1 MSESPFALCYRRG
14 ISNPRRRDRLRDAR
28 GGPGPRPRGPRAPK
42 SIYPRVPGTA
52 FFAGPASTT
61 PRPLAPACFVK
72 AIRRRGRRRRTRNS
86 MEPPV
91 PRRALVQK
99 VPGGTSATSA
109 CRTASVATAP
119 MRRPR
124 RRPPVTYT
132 RRDGAAQGW
141 NASAPPTLI
150 VARHVVRTEHRR
162 VELVLD
168 GKERVHH
175 RRRGRNTVEDKCYA
189 LSGRR

>member
-1 MSESPFALCYRRG
+1 MSPRLHSVTVGGSRTLDAATVSAMRAAAPGHVHGDRVLQNQSIRAYRAQR
-14 ISNPRRRDRLRDAR
+14 SSRVRRRRRLGRSLRRVSLKQYAGA
-28 GGPGPRPRGPRAPK
+28 GG
-42 SIYPRVPGTA
+42 
-52 FFAGPASTT
+52 
-61 PRPLAPACFVK
+61 
-72 AIRRRGRRRRTRNS
+72 RRRTRNS

-168 GKERVHH
+168 GKERV
-175 RRRGRNTVEDKCYA
+175 RVVVEA
-189 LSGRR
+189 VTPSRTSAMR

>member
-1 MSESPFALCYRRG
+1 MS
-14 ISNPRRRDRLRDAR
+14 PRLHSVTVGGSRTLDAATVSAMRAAAPGHVHGDRVLQNQSIAR
-28 GGPGPRPRGPRAPK
+28 T
-42 SIYPRVPGTA
+42 GTT
-52 FFAGPASTT
+52 FSTVPASTT
-61 PRPLAPACFVK
+61 PWPLAPARFVK

-91 PRRALVQK
+91 PRRALVEK

-141 NASAPPTLI
+141 NASAPLTLT
-150 VARHVVRTEHRR
+150 VARHVVRAEHRR